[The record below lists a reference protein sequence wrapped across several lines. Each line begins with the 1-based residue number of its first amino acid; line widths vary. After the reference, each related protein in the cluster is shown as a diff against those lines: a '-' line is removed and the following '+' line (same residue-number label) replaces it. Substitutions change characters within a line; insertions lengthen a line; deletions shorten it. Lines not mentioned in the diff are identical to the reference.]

1 MRQLGESR
9 LIIWKE
15 VQVGV
20 VGLDLDIGMKL
31 SMSRIPYEGARAVCE
46 AAENS
51 LRLLHCR
58 RDTAVQPFKHL
69 SMMIQTSQES

>member
-20 VGLDLDIGMKL
+20 AGLDLDIGMKL
-31 SMSRIPYEGARAVCE
+31 SMRRIPYEGARLFVRQQSPHYDSCT
-46 AAENS
+46 AAA
-51 LRLLHCR
+51 
-58 RDTAVQPFKHL
+58 TQL
-69 SMMIQTSQES
+69 SIPLNISRG